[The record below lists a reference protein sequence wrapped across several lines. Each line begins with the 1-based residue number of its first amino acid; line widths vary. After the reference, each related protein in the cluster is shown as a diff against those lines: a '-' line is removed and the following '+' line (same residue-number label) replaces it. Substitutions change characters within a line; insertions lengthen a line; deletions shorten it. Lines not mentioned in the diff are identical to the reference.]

1 MFLFRQI
8 LYSIYYPSQQMI
20 ANNSCDQNE
29 DEGEEDYDADDK
41 EKKEILMMQVMM
53 QV

>member
-29 DEGEEDYDADDK
+29 DKEEYYDADDA
-41 EKKEILMMQVMM
+41 ENKEIMMMQVMM